1 MHMGVGFYWRLFK
14 YLADTDETFVERPP
28 LNSSAM
34 KKPLNVFELYKAFK
48 QRMSLKHQQ
57 QKLKAPRDLN
67 RRKLFLCFLSI
78 RWERQKQQGLL
89 QLKEMRD
96 Q

>member
-1 MHMGVGFYWRLFK
+1 MCLGFYWRLFK
-14 YLADTDETFVERPP
+14 YLVEKDQILGESPP
-28 LNSSAM
+28 ISSSTM
-34 KKPLNVFELYKAFK
+34 KKSVNVFEASNFFK
-48 QRMSLKHQQ
+48 QRMSLKPQQ

-67 RRKLFLCFLSI
+67 QRKLFLCFLSI
-78 RWERQKQQGLL
+78 HWEKQKQQGLP